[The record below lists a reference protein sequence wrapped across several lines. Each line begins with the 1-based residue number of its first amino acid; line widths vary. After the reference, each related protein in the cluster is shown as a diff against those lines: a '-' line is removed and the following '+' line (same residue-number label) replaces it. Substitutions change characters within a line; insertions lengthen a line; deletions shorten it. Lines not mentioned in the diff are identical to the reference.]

1 MTDKKNI
8 LILCYDNYQRQP
20 RVLRTIEALEKD
32 YTISVA
38 GHSELTQ
45 HKINFINLNHNFQN
59 NTNVSLWY
67 FNKPAIIRFPFSF
80 YHKYVKQKY
89 FYKPF
94 YYEFL
99 YWTHSRK
106 ADFQLLK
113 KINYELIISHGA
125 DNLPLAIKLGANKVP
140 VIFNA
145 HEFYEREF
153 EENENWKKFTQPYYN
168 YLIQTYLKEVDLM
181 FCVCES
187 IQNEYLKKCKIKSLV
202 ITNATKYNDLKPTQ
216 LGNKIRIIHHGA
228 AIRSRELERM
238 AELVDFLGEEYEL
251 TFMLVKT
258 DLNYYNEFFAKYS
271 VNSRIKFTEPVK
283 VNEIPKFCNQ
293 YDIGIFILP
302 PVNYNWE
309 NALPNKVFEY
319 VQARLALAVS
329 PNVNMR
335 NLVNK
340 YKLGVVAEDYT
351 TKTMASALMKI
362 TREQISQYK
371 YSSNQYALKLS
382 AEENYKVM
390 LQSVNQLIN

>member
-1 MTDKKNI
+1 LKKI
-8 LILCYDNYQRQP
+8 AILCFTDFTKEP
-20 RVLRTIEALEKD
+20 RVIRTIESLTSHYNIDIYSNGRIFEKVSSID
-32 YTISVA
+32 ITMYD
-38 GHSELTQ
+38 
-45 HKINFINLNHNFQN
+45 N
-59 NTNVSLWY
+59 NYKSFNGGSY
-67 FNKPAIIRFPFSF
+67 FSSIVRVFERNILGYKLGSD
-80 YHKYVKQKY
+80 KY
-89 FYKPF
+89 F
-94 YYEFL
+94 ERL
-99 YWTHSRK
+99 YWDGGRK
-106 ADFQLLK
+106 KLLTIIEEEKYDLVIGHGIFILPILK
-113 KINYELIISHGA
+113 KLKC
-125 DNLPLAIKLGANKVP
+125 PT
-140 VIFNA
+140 IFNT

-351 TKTMASALMKI
+351 TKSMASALMKI

>member
-1 MTDKKNI
+1 MYDNNYKSFNGGSYFSSIVRVFERNI
-8 LILCYDNYQRQP
+8 LGYKLGSD
-20 RVLRTIEALEKD
+20 
-32 YTISVA
+32 
-38 GHSELTQ
+38 
-45 HKINFINLNHNFQN
+45 
-59 NTNVSLWY
+59 
-67 FNKPAIIRFPFSF
+67 
-80 YHKYVKQKY
+80 KY
-89 FYKPF
+89 F
-94 YYEFL
+94 ERL
-99 YWTHSRK
+99 YWDGGRK
-106 ADFQLLK
+106 KLLTIIEEEKYDLVIGHGIFILPILK
-113 KINYELIISHGA
+113 KLKC
-125 DNLPLAIKLGANKVP
+125 PT
-140 VIFNA
+140 IFNT

-351 TKTMASALMKI
+351 TKSMASALMKI

>member
-1 MTDKKNI
+1 MKKI
-8 LILCYDNYQRQP
+8 AILCFTDFTKEP
-20 RVLRTIEALEKD
+20 RVIRTIESLTSHYNIDIYSNGRIFEKVSSID
-32 YTISVA
+32 ITMYD
-38 GHSELTQ
+38 
-45 HKINFINLNHNFQN
+45 N
-59 NTNVSLWY
+59 NYKSFNGGSY
-67 FNKPAIIRFPFSF
+67 FSSIVRVFERNILGYKLGSD
-80 YHKYVKQKY
+80 KY
-89 FYKPF
+89 F
-94 YYEFL
+94 ERL
-99 YWTHSRK
+99 YWDGGRK
-106 ADFQLLK
+106 KLLTIIEEEKYDLVIGHGIFILPILK
-113 KINYELIISHGA
+113 KLKC
-125 DNLPLAIKLGANKVP
+125 PT
-140 VIFNA
+140 IFNT

-351 TKTMASALMKI
+351 TKSMASALMKI

>member
-1 MTDKKNI
+1 LKKI
-8 LILCYDNYQRQP
+8 AILCFTDFTKEP
-20 RVLRTIEALEKD
+20 RVIRTIESLTSHYNIDIYSNGRIFEKVSSID
-32 YTISVA
+32 ITMYD
-38 GHSELTQ
+38 
-45 HKINFINLNHNFQN
+45 N
-59 NTNVSLWY
+59 NYKSFNGGSY
-67 FNKPAIIRFPFSF
+67 FSSIVRFFERNILGYKLGSD
-80 YHKYVKQKY
+80 KY
-89 FYKPF
+89 F
-94 YYEFL
+94 ERL
-99 YWTHSRK
+99 YWDGGRK
-106 ADFQLLK
+106 KLLTIIEEEKYDLVIGHGIFILPILK
-113 KINYELIISHGA
+113 KLKC
-125 DNLPLAIKLGANKVP
+125 PT
-140 VIFNA
+140 IFNT

-351 TKTMASALMKI
+351 TKSMASALMKI